1 MSKALNL
8 YFRLSVKELERVIE
22 DYQTEFDTVLEDT
35 FSDEELLK
43 YESMID
49 AIAALYVQPLSDE
62 LSFDDFYADPNQEE
76 KQRHF
81 FESCRSSLVLENLP
95 FFESNPFQVTYLT
108 DLLWSFEEV
117 LIDAGGVN
125 NLMFRKDFLEELKR
139 YKTMESL
146 LTDIPERVVET
157 KSFLPVTPI
166 DFLIVD
172 VYKELERLKAYTYSV
187 DELSEKPRRI
197 HEVMKAERLD
207 NASLF
212 KKTGLIPKDFD
223 DGLERLK
230 FFLRKIK

>member
-49 AIAALYVQPLSDE
+49 AIAALYVQPISSE
-62 LSFDDFYADPNQEE
+62 LSFDDFYADPNQED
-76 KQRHF
+76 KQRLF

-95 FFESNPFQVTYLT
+95 FFESNPFQVSYLT

-117 LIDAGGVN
+117 LLDTGGVN
-125 NLMFRKDFLEELKR
+125 NLMFRKDYLEELKR
-139 YKTMESL
+139 YKTMDSL
-146 LTDIPERVVET
+146 LTDIPEKVVET

-172 VYKELERLKAYTYSV
+172 VYKELERLKAYSYSV

-197 HEVMKAERLD
+197 HEVMKAEHLGSTD
-207 NASLF
+207 IF